1 MLKQIIFTFLCLVGS
16 AFTLNAEIRAIVFDF
31 GGVVANADRESTVKF
46 LTSTL
51 NISENQIPSL
61 MNDLQDYF
69 SNGGTEEEF
78 WKEFARTK
86 QIELPQNWFCDLMM
100 IMQRSLQPIQG
111 TIDIVRE
118 LQAEGYQ
125 TAMLSDI
132 SEYRAKIVRG
142 LGYYDLFNPVLLS
155 YEIGF
160 NKPDPQA
167 FKILLKALALPPADI
182 VFIDDKSENAA
193 EANAQGIHGIQF
205 KTPEQLRGDLIALGI
220 HLSKD

>member
-142 LGYYDLFNPVLLS
+142 
-155 YEIGF
+155 
-160 NKPDPQA
+160 
-167 FKILLKALALPPADI
+167 
-182 VFIDDKSENAA
+182 
-193 EANAQGIHGIQF
+193 
-205 KTPEQLRGDLIALGI
+205 
-220 HLSKD
+220 